1 MPCQHHCQ
9 TPRQLPC
16 PTVITSQSL
25 PSAPRFQ
32 RRQLLSPARKSNSH
46 AKRVPH
52 LKARRKD
59 SPLLPV
65 MIPTGEDGQ
74 EVTDMFTHML
84 RNRIIFVGQRIT
96 DELATQIVASLLA
109 LEAGDEAQDIQLYIN
124 SQGGSP
130 YATIAILD
138 VMDAIKCDISTV
150 AFGMCASTA
159 TLLLAAGTKG
169 KRYAMPSTRIM
180 MHQPAGGAMGSA
192 DEVNIQA
199 SELNRTMK
207 VINRFLSRF
216 TGMTTDEIEVETDRD
231 NFLSPQTAIE
241 KGVIDRIL
249 QR

>member
-1 MPCQHHCQ
+1 
-9 TPRQLPC
+9 
-16 PTVITSQSL
+16 
-25 PSAPRFQ
+25 
-32 RRQLLSPARKSNSH
+32 
-46 AKRVPH
+46 
-52 LKARRKD
+52 
-59 SPLLPV
+59 
-65 MIPTGEDGQ
+65 
-74 EVTDMFTHML
+74 MFTHML